1 MYLLVGTEY
10 LHLLVSVETREP
22 WKFGFK
28 KGLRVGNT
36 KDSGSNIRLVSSR
49 SSERKVFPSLKV

>member
-10 LHLLVSVETREP
+10 LHLLVAVETREP

-28 KGLRVGNT
+28 KGIRVGIT
-36 KDSGSNIRLVSSR
+36 KDTGSNIRLASSR